1 MALPNRERYFR
12 IFRKNHDPV
21 GRGWLQRSAV
31 ARHSPEDVRP
41 AGRSTASGSVAL
53 SGVITF
59 LRADHPDPLAGIQP
73 LHPRALLAID
83 LIVAGASWI
92 GLGLGLRR

>member
-1 MALPNRERYFR
+1 MRVILGLSMRRGMPW
-12 IFRKNHDPV
+12 V
-21 GRGWLQRSAV
+21 G
-31 ARHSPEDVRP
+31 
-41 AGRSTASGSVAL
+41 VAL

-59 LRADHPDPLAGIQP
+59 LLGLIILIHWPVSSLYILG
-73 LHPRALLAID
+73 LFLAID